1 MWLAEDGDTRI
12 YLLGTMHALP
22 AATDWDRGKV
32 AQAVAESDELV
43 MELSPTEL
51 SAASEEFQ
59 RLAPR
64 AAPLAIDRRLP
75 PAALAGYRA
84 LEASGSAFP
93 ADALDDWAVM
103 VLMGQRVARNAAL
116 SPDNGVEAVLMQR
129 FADAGKPIAG
139 LETARDRK
147 STRLNSSH

>member
-1 MWLAEDGDTRI
+1 
-12 YLLGTMHALP
+12 
-22 AATDWDRGKV
+22 
-32 AQAVAESDELV
+32 

-129 FADAGKPIAG
+129 FAEPGKPLAG
-139 LETARDRK
+139 LETARSPLMPFETLDPKRSEGRREEDEGVSEWK
-147 STRLNSSH
+147 

>member
-1 MWLAEDGDTRI
+1 MIVFFFFFKQKTAYEMRI
-12 YLLGTMHALP
+12 S
-22 AATDWDRGKV
+22 DWSSDV
-32 AQAVAESDELV
+32 CSSDLSDELV

-103 VLMGQRVARNAAL
+103 VMMGQRVARKAAL
-116 SPDNGVEAVLMQR
+116 SPDNGVERSEERRVGQECVSKCR
-129 FADAGKPIAG
+129 SRWPP
-139 LETARDRK
+139 
-147 STRLNSSH
+147 

>member
-1 MWLAEDGDTRI
+1 
-12 YLLGTMHALP
+12 
-22 AATDWDRGKV
+22 
-32 AQAVAESDELV
+32 

-116 SPDNGVEAVLMQR
+116 SPVNGVEAVLMQHSVDG
-129 FADAGKPIAG
+129 AQTIAG
-139 LETARDRK
+139 LETAQSTLVVYDK
-147 STRLNSSH
+147 SDSLSPREGGRAVTPDGGSMV